1 MAGKKELAELAQTI
15 AEHQANLSRLS
26 EAWGQRIADTL
37 DASDR
42 KLIAH
47 LKDLLDEAKETYRIN
62 SSKSIEQ
69 MNYIRTRIEEI
80 RVRAFVKAEKELRA
94 EAPDLIDNETKW
106 SKQLLSSLTGEKA
119 SKFADLTVKNIDKI
133 LKNGIIQNKPW
144 ADWWTYTAN
153 ADVQRI
159 ANVVNAGLVQ
169 GMTIDQIT
177 RLIIGTKAGNYTDGV

>member
-1 MAGKKELAELAQTI
+1 MAGKKELEELSQTI

>member
-1 MAGKKELAELAQTI
+1 MAGKKELEELSQTI

-26 EAWGQRIADTL
+26 EAWGQRIAETL

-119 SKFADLTVKNIDKI
+119 SKFADLTVKNIDKV

>member
-1 MAGKKELAELAQTI
+1 MAGKKELEELSQTI

-62 SSKSIEQ
+62 SSKSIDQ